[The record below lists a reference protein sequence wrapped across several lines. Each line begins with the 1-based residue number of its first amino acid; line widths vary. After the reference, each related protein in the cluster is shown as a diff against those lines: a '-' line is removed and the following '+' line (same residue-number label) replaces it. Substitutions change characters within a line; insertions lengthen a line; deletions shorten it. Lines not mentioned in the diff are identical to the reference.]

1 MRYAAADGP
10 LDGLAGKESIDEAGG
25 EAVAAADA
33 IEDIDFDLGH
43 VHDLTLIKRNG
54 SPVVAACGARCAKSA
69 CDEFEIWIC
78 GGHFAE
84 HLFVGGDGEFRKIL
98 GYPFEFDPK
107 HRREV
112 LLITEKEID
121 FADKGAIDFLG
132 FGFAPDGAPE
142 GIAVIEVVRDWSA
155 VGARDVHRFRGH
167 IGSGGGER
175 GEDSASVQ
183 PARAVCGAEDF
194 GPVEVAG
201 FHLADGGLAAVVAT
215 GGGSEAETALG
226 EVEAVADAATYTIE
240 GDPAQERRVDA
251 PLEDAVFHETAD
263 CVVGERCGDGGTQA
277 EAAAKTAGD
286 VVFTTAFPDSEVAC
300 TVDAAFARVEAQHD
314 FAEADTVPAAIR
326 FGKQK
331 GFHSV
336 QSIH

>member
-10 LDGLAGKESIDEAGG
+10 LDGLAGEESIDEAGG
-25 EAVAAADA
+25 EAVAATDSV
-33 IEDIDFDLGH
+33 EDIDFDLGH

-69 CDEFEIWIC
+69 CDEFEIWIR

-98 GYPFEFDPK
+98 RYPFEFDPK

-175 GEDSASVQ
+175 GEDSASVE
-183 PARAVCGAEDF
+183 PARPVCVAQDF

-201 FHLADGGLAAVVAT
+201 FHLADRGVAAVVAT
-215 GGGSEAETALG
+215 CGGSEAESALG
-226 EVEAVADAATYTIE
+226 EVEAVADGATYTVE
-240 GDPAQERRVDA
+240 GNPAQERRVDST
-251 PLEDAVFHETAD
+251 LEDAVFHQAAD
-263 CVVGERCGDGGTQA
+263 GVVGERRGDGRAQA
-277 EAAAKTAGD
+277 EAAAKAAGD
-286 VVFTTAFPDSEVAC
+286 IVFTTAFPQGEVTC
-300 TVDAAFARVEAQHD
+300 TVDAAFAWVEAQHD
-314 FAEADTVPAAIR
+314 FAEADAVPTAIR
-326 FGKQK
+326 FGKQE